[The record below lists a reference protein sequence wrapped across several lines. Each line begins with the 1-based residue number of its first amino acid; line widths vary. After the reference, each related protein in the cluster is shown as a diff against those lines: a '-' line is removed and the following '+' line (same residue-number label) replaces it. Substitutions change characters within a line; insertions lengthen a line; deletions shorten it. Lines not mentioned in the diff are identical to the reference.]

1 MMRTWFLTSLLILA
15 STFAVVSARAN
26 DDVFLDE
33 GDGDFDSVPALP
45 KPAKAAPAAK
55 PAKTESKGK
64 KATAAKPAPQKA
76 PASVAAPQAV
86 EVPEPER
93 VEIPPA
99 VDEANPAEAQAENDL
114 PTAEVV
120 GESTHKTVVDDVPAQ
135 QNVTEQPAPAEEPKK
150 AASPK
155 KQAKQAKVPAKKK
168 SGTKLAQGVFV
179 TTKEPCP
186 MTREPASESA
196 PMITVKAQ
204 KRIWVEEVDESW
216 VRAFNK
222 AGEPGY
228 ISREC
233 VQ

>member
-15 STFAVVSARAN
+15 STFAVASARAN

-45 KPAKAAPAAK
+45 KPAKGSAAK
-55 PAKTESKGK
+55 PAKNESKSK
-64 KATAAKPAPQKA
+64 KAAAAKPAPQKA

-99 VDEANPAEAQAENDL
+99 ADEAPVAEAQPADDL

-120 GESTHKTVVDDVPAQ
+120 GESTHKKVVDDTPAQ
-135 QNVTEQPAPAEEPKK
+135 QNVTEQSAPQEEPKK
-150 AASPK
+150 AAPPK
-155 KQAKQAKVPAKKK
+155 KQAKQAKAPAKKK
-168 SGTKLAQGVFV
+168 SAMKLAQGVFV

-196 PMITVKAQ
+196 QMITVKAQ